1 MVRLKVDVDPL
12 PKPLVEQLK
21 AGKVSLDDPATT
33 VALLTLNAV
42 VGVAG
47 FFLAQGDLQP
57 MGIQCAF
64 CHSTVNDSVV
74 PGIGHRLDV

>member
-1 MVRLKVDVDPL
+1 MVGLKIDLDVL
-12 PKPLVEQLK
+12 PQALVEQLK

-33 VALLTLNAV
+33 LALLTLNAV

-47 FFLAQGDLQP
+47 FFHAQGNLQS